1 MDNIAKIYEE
11 ANLKIS
17 TTYGKNIPYNGGYVI
32 VNIEHRSY
40 IVYFCKIENGWNIT
54 GHKPI

>member
-17 TTYGKNIPYNGGYVI
+17 TTYGKNIPYNGGYV
-32 VNIEHRSY
+32 
-40 IVYFCKIENGWNIT
+40 
-54 GHKPI
+54 